1 MYPYGKY
8 ELNNGMNGM
17 LLSLHDLLYIRVFYQ
32 KFNLTYSPIIGGA
45 GHKSW
50 YSVNIHFVFMKNLID
65 QSKENF
71 TISENTTSLR
81 YALHLSYFTVAYNFL
96 EGLLSILAGIL
107 AGSIA
112 LVGFGLD
119 SFIESLSGSVMI
131 WRFYESR
138 NFSDQEHDRRE
149 KIAIKLVS
157 YSFFVFGA
165 YVLLESVKKLYLSD
179 APDPSMFGII
189 IALVSIIVMPIL
201 YHQKQ
206 KVGKTIASSSLLV
219 DSKQTLA
226 CVFLSVALLIGLLLN
241 YLFDIWWADPVVGL
255 FLVIFLFK
263 EGYNAHKEETLC
275 C

>member
-1 MYPYGKY
+1 
-8 ELNNGMNGM
+8 
-17 LLSLHDLLYIRVFYQ
+17 
-32 KFNLTYSPIIGGA
+32 
-45 GHKSW
+45 
-50 YSVNIHFVFMKNLID
+50 MKNMID
-65 QSKENF
+65 KSKDDF
-71 TISENTTSLR
+71 ITSKKAYSLR
-81 YALHLSYFTVAYNFL
+81 YALHLSYFTVAYNFI

-107 AGSIA
+107 SGSIA

-138 NFSDQEHDRRE
+138 HFSDQEHDRRE

-157 YSFFVFGA
+157 YSFFVFGV
-165 YVLLESVKKLYLSD
+165 YVLYESVKKLYLTD
-179 APDPSMFGII
+179 TPDPSMFGIM

-206 KVGKTIASSSLLV
+206 KVGKTIASSSLLA

-226 CVFLSVALLIGLLLN
+226 CVFLSVALLLALLLN
-241 YLFDIWWADPVVGL
+241 YLYSIWWADPVVGL
-255 FLVIFLFK
+255 FIVFFLFK
-263 EGYNAHKEETLC
+263 EGYNAYKEETLC

>member
-1 MYPYGKY
+1 MA
-8 ELNNGMNGM
+8 EQNEN
-17 LLSLHDLLYIRVFYQ
+17 
-32 KFNLTYSPIIGGA
+32 KFT
-45 GHKSW
+45 KSKQG
-50 YSVNIHFVFMKNLID
+50 S
-65 QSKENF
+65 
-71 TISENTTSLR
+71 SLR
-81 YALHLSYFTVAYNFL
+81 YALHLSYFTVAYNFI
-96 EGLLSILAGIL
+96 EGFLSILAGVL
-107 AGSIA
+107 SGSIA

-138 NFSDQEHDRRE
+138 HFSDEEHERRE
-149 KIAIKLVS
+149 KIAIRLVS

-165 YVLLESVKKLYLSD
+165 YVLYESLKKLYFLE
-179 APDPSMFGII
+179 APEPSILGII

-206 KVGKTIASSSLLV
+206 KVGKSLASSSLLA

-241 YLFDIWWADPVVGL
+241 YLFGIWWADPIVGL
-255 FLVIFLFK
+255 IIVLFLFK
-263 EGYNAHKEETLC
+263 EGYDTYKEETLC

>member
-1 MYPYGKY
+1 MV
-8 ELNNGMNGM
+8 E
-17 LLSLHDLLYIRVFYQ
+17 Q
-32 KFNLTYSPIIGGA
+32 
-45 GHKSW
+45 
-50 YSVNIHFVFMKNLID
+50 
-65 QSKENF
+65 
-71 TISENTTSLR
+71 SENKFTKSKKESSFR
-81 YALHLSYFTVAYNFL
+81 YALNLSYFTVAYNFI
-96 EGLLSILAGIL
+96 EGFLSILAGL
-107 AGSIA
+107 LSGSIA

-138 NFSDQEHDRRE
+138 HFSDEEHERRE

-165 YVLLESVKKLYLSD
+165 YVLYESVKKLYFVE
-179 APDPSMFGII
+179 APEPSIFGII

-206 KVGKTIASSSLLV
+206 KVGKSLTSSSLLA

-226 CVFLSVALLIGLLLN
+226 CVFLSAGLLISLLLN
-241 YLFDIWWADPVVGL
+241 YLFGIWWADPIVGL
-255 FLVIFLFK
+255 IIVLFLFK
-263 EGYNAHKEETLC
+263 EGYNTYKEETLC